1 MAGLVVELIIS
12 WLLLKFILHENLLV
26 LGFKINS
33 KLLIPI
39 IIALF
44 IPVVFLGFHLVSI
57 SLWVKSP
64 YHLNPHY
71 TSDAFKNSTSDVF
84 ISVIYEELIFRGALL
99 YILIKKIGTQKAVLV
114 SAISFGIYHWFTMGV
129 LGQVM
134 PMLFVF
140 TITAIMG
147 YIFALSFSISRTIY
161 FPFAIHLGYNFTFMI
176 IFSRSNIGEQLLIPM
191 FRDDPIKTGVAFQT
205 VTTVIHY
212 IVFPFIVWLYLRY
225 LKANGQCI
233 TNIRKSR

>member
-1 MAGLVVELIIS
+1 MAGILIELIIS
-12 WLLLKFILHENLLV
+12 WLLLKFIVHQNLWA

-33 KLLIPI
+33 KQLTSI

-44 IPVVFLGFHLVSI
+44 IPVVFLVVFLVGI

-71 TSDAFKNSTSDVF
+71 TFAAFKNSALYVL

-99 YILIKKIGTQKAVLV
+99 YLLIKKIGSQKAVLI
-114 SAISFGIYHWFTMGV
+114 SAISFGLYHWFTMGV
-129 LGQVM
+129 LGHIV

-140 TITAIMG
+140 IITAIMG
-147 YIFALSFSISRTIY
+147 YIFALSFSISKTIY
-161 FPFAIHLGYNFTFMI
+161 FPFALHLGYNFTFMI
-176 IFSRSNIGEQLLIPM
+176 IFSRGNIGEQLLIPV
-191 FRDDPIKTGVAFQT
+191 FKNDPVKTGIAFQT

-212 IVFPFIVWLYLRY
+212 LVFPFMIWLYLRY
-225 LKANGQCI
+225 LK
-233 TNIRKSR
+233 KSAFSYYQGDAV

>member
-1 MAGLVVELIIS
+1 MAGLIVELIIS

-33 KLLIPI
+33 KQLTPL

-44 IPVVFLGFHLVSI
+44 IPVVFLIIHLVSI

-71 TSDAFKNSTSDVF
+71 TFAAFKTSASYVL

-99 YILIKKIGTQKAVLV
+99 YILIKKTGTQKALLV
-114 SAISFGIYHWFTMGV
+114 SAISFGIYHWFTLGV
-129 LGQVM
+129 LGQVI
-134 PMLFVF
+134 PMVFVF

-147 YIFALSFSISRTIY
+147 YIFALSFSISKTIY
-161 FPFAIHLGYNFTFMI
+161 FPLALHLGYNFTFI
-176 IFSRSNIGEQLLIPM
+176 IVFSRSNIGEQLLIPI
-191 FRDDPIKTGVAFQT
+191 FKNDPIKTGVIFQT

-212 IVFPFIVWLYLRY
+212 IIFPFIIWLYLRY
-225 LKANGQCI
+225 LKKNTGSV
-233 TNIRKSR
+233 K